1 MFKSQGSR
9 VCLEIVSAANVS
21 SHTYSDCPNMSW
33 TRTATDTLMWMGKFE
48 KPGSLNLY
56 KELLAIMEY

>member
-1 MFKSQGSR
+1 MR
-9 VCLEIVSAANVS
+9 LCLLQMSEATPTVSYE
-21 SHTYSDCPNMSW
+21 HDHPNMSW
-33 TRTATDTLMWMGKFE
+33 PRTAIDTLIWMGKFE